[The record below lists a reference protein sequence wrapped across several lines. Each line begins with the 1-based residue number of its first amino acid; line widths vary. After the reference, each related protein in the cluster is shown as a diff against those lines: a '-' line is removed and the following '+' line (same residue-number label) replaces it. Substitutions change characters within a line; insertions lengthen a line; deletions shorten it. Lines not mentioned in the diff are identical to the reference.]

1 MWNHRFIR
9 VLVFAA
15 SVLLLAECGDR
26 EAFAQAAPARTV
38 PYGSPVKNPEFSWDE
53 KLREGCS
60 DRHWIAI
67 AANAKGNPLAAC
79 PGAKGWSVRPLF
91 GLPAEAL
98 RKSGLPLICLYD
110 RKAPPRGSAPI
121 AGGPVPDRPS
131 PAPSAPHAREILP
144 VLHGAVKRC
153 AVVGPLQ
160 ANSASGLTERSQ
172 EIFYHELRFQV
183 GTTELPLTS
192 GGSPRVRLVVIDT
205 QPTASLLSD
214 SPCLQCSPHGFGIAH
229 IARDL
234 TCLGAVCGDGTSVCA
249 AEIATRLGLPLT
261 GAGAVPAA
269 VADPTAQGG
278 YFGRP
283 SDLALAIADEVF
295 QWTQDESRGSQRLI
309 LNLSVGW
316 DPELLH
322 EDLGAEDPEG
332 LNAEELAVYA
342 ALAYAKNARALVV
355 AAAGNSPGGS
365 KPGLSATLPARW
377 YQGPPNDPRLLVP
390 KPLRGLDPVVYA
402 IGAVDRNDRPLANVR
417 VQSLPPL
424 VAYGDHAMVPL
435 PNYSGWTAPLTGSS
449 VSAVVASSI
458 AAVAWHLRP
467 DLSAEDIMRLLT
479 RSGNPLARQADLYP
493 SDTSGDGSEKEI
505 RRLRFASALSWAWSL
520 PKVSANANSFSA
532 GVTVSTSSAAK
543 VTLVACSSQ
552 EVWLYPA
559 HDANNQPIV
568 PADCPP
574 TVYRSVSS
582 VPWVLTQPDQDP
594 CPSCSLASGK
604 PPGPGPIVKPPDD
617 RGTGTARLAV
627 TQGQNAGDPPGKPG
641 TPVPTSTGWLD
652 LEIPGGWTGCLT
664 DLFLEVESPK
674 HSGTQRLWIRPD
686 AASLCNGQTLRISDL
701 PFDPSEGTASLTFRI
716 QGQAAS
722 VRVPLYVSWK

>member
-1 MWNHRFIR
+1 MWNRRFIR

-15 SVLLLAECGDR
+15 LVLLLAGSGGR
-26 EAFAQAAPARTV
+26 EAFAQTPAARIV
-38 PYGSPVKNPEFSWDE
+38 PYGGPVRDPEFSWDKE
-53 KLREGCS
+53 LQEGCS
-60 DRHWIAI
+60 DRHWIAV
-67 AANAKGNPLAAC
+67 AADAKGNPLATC

-91 GLPAEAL
+91 QRASEAL
-98 RKSGLPLICLYD
+98 RDAGLPLTCLYD
-110 RKAPPRGSAPI
+110 RKASPRGSAPI
-121 AGGPVPDRPS
+121 AGGPVPDLPS
-131 PAPSAPHAREILP
+131 PSRSTPYPRKTLP

-160 ANSASGLTERSQ
+160 SNSALDLTGRSR
-172 EIFYHELRFQV
+172 EIFYHELRFQA

-192 GGSPRVRLVVIDT
+192 GGSPGVRLVVIDT

-214 SPCLQCSPHGFGIAH
+214 SPCPQCSPHGFGIAH

-234 TCLGAVCGDGTSVCA
+234 TCQAAVCGDGTSVCA
-249 AEIATRLGLPLT
+249 AEIATRLALPLT
-261 GAGAVPAA
+261 GAGAEPAA
-269 VADPTAQGG
+269 VADPAAQGG

-295 QWTQDESRGSQRLI
+295 QWTQDESSRSKRLI

-322 EDLGAEDPEG
+322 EDLGAEDPAG
-332 LNAEELAVYA
+332 LNAEEIAVYA
-342 ALAYAKNARALVV
+342 ALAYAKMEGALVI

-377 YQGPPNDPRLLVP
+377 YQGPPQAPGLASLS
-390 KPLRGLDPVVYA
+390 LSSLDPVVFA

-435 PNYSGWTAPLTGSS
+435 PNGGGWTAPLTGSS

-458 AAVAWHLRP
+458 AAVAWHLRS
-467 DLSAEDIMRLLT
+467 DLTADEVMRLLA
-479 RSGNPLARQADLYP
+479 RSGSPLTRQADLYP
-493 SDTSGDGSEKEI
+493 ADTSGDESEKKI
-505 RRLRFASALSWAWSL
+505 RRLRFASALSRAWSL
-520 PKVSANANSFSA
+520 PKVSANAISFLA

-543 VTLVACSSQ
+543 VTLVACGGQ

-559 HDANNQPIV
+559 LHVNNQAIV

-604 PPGPGPIVKPPDD
+604 PPGVEMPP
-617 RGTGTARLAV
+617 
-627 TQGQNAGDPPGKPG
+627 KPG
-641 TPVPTSTGWLD
+641 GPGVQPAIARRQLSTALPEKPEAPAVPFGGWLD

-664 DLFLEVESPK
+664 DLFLEVESP
-674 HSGTQRLWIRPD
+674 SQQGIQRLWIRPD
-686 AASLCNGQTLRISDL
+686 AGALCNGQSLRIGGL
-701 PFDPSEGTASLTFRI
+701 PFDPREGTASLTFRV
-716 QGQAAS
+716 QGRPAS
-722 VRVPLYVSWK
+722 VRVPVYVGW